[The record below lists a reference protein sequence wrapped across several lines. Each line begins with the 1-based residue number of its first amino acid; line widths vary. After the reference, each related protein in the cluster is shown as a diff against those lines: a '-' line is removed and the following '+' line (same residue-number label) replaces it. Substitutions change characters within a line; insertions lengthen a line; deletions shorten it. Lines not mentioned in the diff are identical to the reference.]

1 MTDEIKL
8 KKNNVRK
15 AYKEADEDGKKLIE
29 NLCGEEGKGFLS
41 VSICDRVGSFEDARY
56 ETGRPPVPEFECLDE
71 DLRAFFKSV
80 YRNVVIVQALNE
92 GERVDI
98 YDMSKPRHYPYMRHD
113 GSPSAFRFY
122 GADCDR
128 TLANAGSGS
137 RLSLLNQKHAEYY
150 GKTFTKDIQDMIT
163 L

>member
-8 KKNNVRK
+8 KVKNVRK
-15 AYKEADEDGKKLIE
+15 AYNNANPDGKKLIE
-29 NLCGEEGKGFLS
+29 NLCGDEGKGFLS
-41 VSICDRVGSFEDARY
+41 VSICDRVKSFEDARD

-71 DLRAFFKSV
+71 DLRAFFKSI

-98 YDMSKPRHYPYMRHD
+98 YNTSKPRHYPYMIHD
-113 GSPSAFRFY
+113 GSPAAFRFRDTICVY
-122 GADCDR
+122 AYA
-128 TLANAGSGS
+128 LAWSGS
-137 RLSLLNQKHAEYY
+137 RLSLLNKQHAEYY
-150 GKTFTKDIQDMIT
+150 GKMFTKDIQDMVT